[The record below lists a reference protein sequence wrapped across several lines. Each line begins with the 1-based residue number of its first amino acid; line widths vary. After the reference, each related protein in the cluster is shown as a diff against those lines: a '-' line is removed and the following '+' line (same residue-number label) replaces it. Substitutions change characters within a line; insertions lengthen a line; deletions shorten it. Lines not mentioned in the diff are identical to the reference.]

1 MSDNIRIVEEFVAAW
16 SSLDAA
22 RLAGY
27 FCDDGSYHNMPSQ
40 PITGKENV
48 EKFIEQFL
56 SNWTE
61 TDWDIINITEQGE
74 TVFCERL
81 DRTKTQRGNVDL
93 PCFGVFEMEGGKI
106 KVWRDYFDLG
116 TFMKA
121 MA

>member
-40 PITGKENV
+40 PVTGKENV

>member
-40 PITGKENV
+40 PVTGKENV

-116 TFMKA
+116 TFTKA
-121 MA
+121 MV

>member
-22 RLAGY
+22 RLAGD
-27 FCDDGSYHNMPSQ
+27 FCDDGSYYNMPSQ
-40 PITGKENV
+40 PVTGKENV

-61 TDWDIINITEQGE
+61 TDWDIINITEQDE

-121 MA
+121 MV

>member
-16 SSLDAA
+16 SSLDAT

-27 FCDDGSYHNMPSQ
+27 FCDDGSYYNMPTQ
-40 PITGKENV
+40 PVTGRGNV
-48 EKFIEQFL
+48 EKFIKQFL

-81 DRTKTQRGNVDL
+81 DRTKTEHGSVDL